1 MDLRVCIIRY
11 VLLLSN
17 KFKDA
22 LGSFYYSFERDFLNQ
37 SNATFTSK
45 TLFYFHFYEI
55 FRLWPTHV
63 Y

>member
-22 LGSFYYSFERDFLNQ
+22 LGLFYYLLSPKMKLIM
-37 SNATFTSK
+37 K
-45 TLFYFHFYEI
+45 YKL
-55 FRLWPTHV
+55 
-63 Y
+63 